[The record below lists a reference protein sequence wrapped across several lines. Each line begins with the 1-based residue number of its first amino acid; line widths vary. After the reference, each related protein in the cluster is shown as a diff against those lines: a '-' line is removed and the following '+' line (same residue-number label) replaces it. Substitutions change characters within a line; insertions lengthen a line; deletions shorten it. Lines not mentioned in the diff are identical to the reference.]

1 VGFESDGYDRVAE
14 AMKQPIGPVK
24 KDTCAACGV
33 TGYATEFYSWN
44 NAGTVGRY
52 CRNHNTC
59 QTRRN
64 NNRKEQ
70 TMQFGTYEEP
80 VKAEGDS
87 YKTRDNYG
95 HSAIVR
101 VTEYKQSVVTPNS
114 PNGAPAVIV
123 DVYDLNNKAAY
134 RDVLLMTGSL
144 VDAFKTHVAK
154 SPIVIRWEKTVA
166 ANGRDYARAV
176 PAVEAAV
183 QAAQAVYANGDPFLT
198 LDTIGGDEEEMP
210 F

>member
-1 VGFESDGYDRVAE
+1 MGYGRDEYDRIAN
-14 AMKQPIGPVK
+14 AIATPKA
-24 KDTCAACGV
+24 TCAHCGHV
-33 TGYATEFYSWN
+33 DHATEFYSQSRDGV
-44 NAGTVGRY
+44 ASQY

-59 QTRRN
+59 QTRFN
-64 NNRKEQ
+64 TNRKEQ

-80 VKAEGDS
+80 AQAAGDT
-87 YKTRDNYG
+87 YKPRDNYG

-101 VTEYKQSVVTPNS
+101 VTEHKPSVVTPNS

-123 DVYDLNNKAAY
+123 DVYDLNLKQTF

-144 VDAFKTHVAK
+144 VDAFKPHVAK
-154 SPIVIRWEKTVA
+154 PPIVVRWEKTVA

-183 QAAQAVYANGDPFLT
+183 EAAKNVYATGDPFLT
-198 LDTIGGDEEEMP
+198 LGELGNAAEEEAP